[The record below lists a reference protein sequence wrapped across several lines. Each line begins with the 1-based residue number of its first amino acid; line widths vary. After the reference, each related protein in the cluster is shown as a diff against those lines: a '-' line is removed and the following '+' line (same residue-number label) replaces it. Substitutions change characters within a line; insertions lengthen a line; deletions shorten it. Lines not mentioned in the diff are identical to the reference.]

1 MIHIYSPVREIRGFT
16 LVELMV
22 AIAIGL
28 FLSAVTGTIYV
39 NSKNM
44 FNYQDAMSRLQENAR
59 FAMERMSRDI
69 RMAGFSTCGKL
80 SGSIANKVNGGTS
93 NWWFNLDT
101 PIMGFDN
108 ISAPPLTLPSNSPS
122 PIAGT
127 DAFYVLGSNDSGV
140 SVKNHLI
147 NASNEPTF
155 ETNPH
160 SIKPGAILVVTD
172 CHQTSVFQMSVPTNN
187 NNQFTQINHAP
198 GASVSPGNCAKG
210 LRASCPSTDDY
221 YFKPGASILQLYANY
236 YFIAPSNTAN
246 SGNSLWTCS
255 IENQTGGNV
264 ECAELINS
272 VENMQVEYGVDTDSD
287 QSANAYLD
295 AGSVTNWA
303 NVLSVRI
310 NLLLATPPSAGNLSS
325 TAQTYKFNSQTIT
338 AQDRRVRRTY
348 SSVINMRNRTK

>member
-1 MIHIYSPVREIRGFT
+1 MLHSKNLKKSALLFVLFVSLFSSVFAQPFEKTPRLVVNILVKDLQTNQVTAFYDKLGDNGLKKILKDGSYFPNASFDHVATFEGGNIAT
-16 LVELMV
+16 L
-22 AIAIGL
+22 
-28 FLSAVTGTIYV
+28 VTGTQPAVHGLIGGSWYNPIRGNQEWALGADINNLNDSISRCKLTTKNILCSTV
-39 NSKNM
+39 SDELLIINSKQAKVASIGIDVTEALITSGHSSQ
-44 FNYQDAMSRLQENAR
+44 YQ
-59 FAMERMSRDI
+59 F
-69 RMAGFSTCGKL
+69 
-80 SGSIANKVNGGTS
+80 
-93 NWWFNLDT
+93 W
-101 PIMGFDN
+101 
-108 ISAPPLTLPSNSPS
+108 
-122 PIAGT
+122 
-127 DAFYVLGSNDSGV
+127 Y
-140 SVKNHLI
+140 
-147 NASNEPTF
+147 
-155 ETNPH
+155 
-160 SIKPGAILVVTD
+160 
-172 CHQTSVFQMSVPTNN
+172 NN

-198 GASVSPGNCAKG
+198 GTSVSPGNCAEG

-236 YFIAPSNTAN
+236 YFIAPSKTAN

-255 IENQTGGNV
+255 IENQTVGNV

>member
-140 SVKNHLI
+140 SVKNHQM
-147 NASNEPTF
+147 NTATF
-155 ETNPH
+155 DTNPH
-160 SIKPGAILVVTD
+160 SIKPGTILVVTD
-172 CHQTSVFQMSVPTNN
+172 CHQTSVFQMSGPTNN
-187 NNQFTQINHAP
+187 NNQSTQIEHAKHAA
-198 GASVSPGNCAKG
+198 GASVYPGNCEKG
-210 LRASCPSTDDY
+210 LRASCPSADDY
-221 YFKPGASILQLYANY
+221 YFKSGASILQLYANY
-236 YFIAPSNTAN
+236 YFIAPSKTAN

-255 IENQTGGNV
+255 IENQTVGNV

>member
-1 MIHIYSPVREIRGFT
+1 MTKNFSPARAVRGFT

-28 FLSAVTGTIYV
+28 FLSAVTGTIYL

-80 SGSIANKVNGGTS
+80 SGSIANKVNGGAA
-93 NWWFNLDT
+93 NWWLNLDT

-108 ISAPPLTLPSNSPS
+108 ITASPLTLPSNSPN

-127 DAFYVLGSNDSGV
+127 DAFYTLGSNDSGI
-140 SVKNHLI
+140 SVKKYLM
-147 NASNEPTF
+147 NAATF
-155 ETNPH
+155 DTDPH
-160 SIKPGAILVVTD
+160 SIQPGTILVVTD
-172 CHQTSVFQMSVPTNN
+172 CHQTSVFQMSGPTNN
-187 NNQFTQINHAP
+187 NNQSTQINHAA
-198 GASVSPGNCAKG
+198 GASVYPGNCAKG
-210 LRASCPSTDDY
+210 LRASCPSTTDY
-221 YFKPGASILQLYANY
+221 DFEPGASILQLYANY
-236 YFIAPSNTAN
+236 YFIAPSSTAN

-255 IENQTGGNV
+255 LENQTGGNTACV
-264 ECAELINS
+264 ELINS

-287 QSANAYLD
+287 QSVNAYLD
-295 AGSVTNWA
+295 ASSVTNWA

-325 TAQTYKFNSQTIT
+325 TVQTYKFNSQTVT
-338 AQDRRVRRTY
+338 AQDRRVRRIY